1 MLDNLIGARYQY
13 WLNGYIRRSVYA
25 YKNVAKLINQIKR
38 EHVKLYFIENQTDP
52 RLVKQI
58 ANASGAQ
65 AGGELYPEAL
75 TDSSGLAATY
85 TAAFKHNV
93 DTLAAGMK

>member
-1 MLDNLIGARYQY
+1 M
-13 WLNGYIRRSVYA
+13 
-25 YKNVAKLINQIKR
+25 
-38 EHVKLYFIENQTDP
+38 QTPP

>member
-1 MLDNLIGARYQY
+1 DAF
-13 WLNGYIRRSVYA
+13 GYFAAA
-25 YKNVAKLINQIKR
+25 YGVRFLSPVGYSTESEASSKNVAKLINQIKR

-65 AGGELYPEAL
+65 AGGELYPEA
-75 TDSSGLAATY
+75 
-85 TAAFKHNV
+85 
-93 DTLAAGMK
+93 